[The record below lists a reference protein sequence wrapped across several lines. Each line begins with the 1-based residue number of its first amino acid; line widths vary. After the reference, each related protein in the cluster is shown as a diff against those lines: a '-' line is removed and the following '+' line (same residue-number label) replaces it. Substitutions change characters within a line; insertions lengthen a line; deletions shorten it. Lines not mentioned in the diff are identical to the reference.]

1 MTQIGIALSYVS
13 SLIVDVGQLATHNEY
28 CAMHCTQQTL
38 GAANCSHPAAL
49 SQSVCGQL
57 VLSSAPYFLNHTG
70 IIDDCPQ
77 AAAVLWQALLNV
89 PRNRSQLSY
98 LEIHT

>member
-1 MTQIGIALSYVS
+1 
-13 SLIVDVGQLATHNEY
+13 
-28 CAMHCTQQTL
+28 MHCTLQTL
-38 GAANCSHPAAL
+38 GAPNCSHPAAL
-49 SQSVCGQL
+49 SQYVCGQL

-98 LEIHT
+98 LEIHTYNFSSNIDNNDHT